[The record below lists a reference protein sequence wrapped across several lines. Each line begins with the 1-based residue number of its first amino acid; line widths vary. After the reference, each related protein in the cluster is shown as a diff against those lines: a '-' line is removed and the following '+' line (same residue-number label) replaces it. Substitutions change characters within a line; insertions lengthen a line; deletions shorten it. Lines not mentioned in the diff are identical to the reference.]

1 MKRRGYVAPMTETP
15 SVPAELPAICDLAQW
30 SSWVPAATARA
41 TAPRLPGVYLAREGA
56 SGPLVYVGMAG
67 ERDGNGRHAPRGLW
81 GRLGVYSSGKGAVS
95 GLGEAVFDRALA
107 DSDWLAV
114 RLEEV
119 RAGRP
124 KRAKDWAAQALARA
138 DVHLCWAITTDGAAA
153 RALERAVLDAVA
165 DRTVWNRAR

>member
-1 MKRRGYVAPMTETP
+1 M
-15 SVPAELPAICDLAQW
+15 PADLPAIHELAQW
-30 SSWVPAATARA
+30 SSWVHTATAREI
-41 TAPRLPGVYLAREGA
+41 APRLPGVYLAREGA
-56 SGPLVYVGMAG
+56 TGPLVYVGMAG

-107 DSDWLAV
+107 DPEWLAA
-114 RLEEV
+114 RLEDV

-124 KRAKDWAAQALARA
+124 MRVKQWAAQALARA
-138 DVHLCWAITTDGAAA
+138 DVHLCWAVTADGAAA